1 MLDAPCTASGI
12 VRRHIDIKWLR
23 RESDLEFF
31 SNQQFELLDA
41 SWTMLKDKGKL
52 LYVTC
57 SIFREENRAVI
68 EKFKKINNVEEIEI
82 KFPKNIISIENQ
94 LIPNDI
100 HDGLFYVLLEK

>member
-1 MLDAPCTASGI
+1 
-12 VRRHIDIKWLR
+12 
-23 RESDLEFF
+23 
-31 SNQQFELLDA
+31 
-41 SWTMLKDKGKL
+41 MLKDKGKL

-82 KFPKNIISIENQ
+82 KFPNNIISIENQ

-100 HDGLFYVLLEK
+100 HDGLFYALLEK